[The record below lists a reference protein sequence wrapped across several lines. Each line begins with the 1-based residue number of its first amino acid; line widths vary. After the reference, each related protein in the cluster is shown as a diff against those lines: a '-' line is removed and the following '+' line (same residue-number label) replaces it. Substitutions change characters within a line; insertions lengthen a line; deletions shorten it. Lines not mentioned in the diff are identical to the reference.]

1 MEHTPTRGD
10 TIVLDGKSQTL
21 ECVRLRFDAHDELVA
36 ALNAIIANGTNS
48 PQSTEDR
55 LADVLELARAAL
67 AKVKT

>member
-36 ALNAIIANGTNS
+36 ALTTIMREDPNGYFAAIAAN
-48 PQSTEDR
+48 
-55 LADVLELARAAL
+55 AL
-67 AKVKT
+67 AKVSSSNRS